1 MTPANRVTF
10 TREAWANMAAMPP
23 DVRRQARA
31 LIILLAASP
40 LDRLVRRMDVGMV
53 NMDGLK
59 IWSYQAD
66 DFWLSYIEETD
77 GSLLIFD
84 IWQR

>member
-1 MTPANRVTF
+1 
-10 TREAWANMAAMPP
+10 
-23 DVRRQARA
+23 
-31 LIILLAASP
+31 
-40 LDRLVRRMDVGMV
+40 MV
-53 NMDGLK
+53 NVDGLK

-84 IWQR
+84 LWQR

>member
-1 MTPANRVTF
+1 
-10 TREAWANMAAMPP
+10 MATMPP
-23 DVRRQARA
+23 DVRGQARG
-31 LIILLAASP
+31 LIVILAASP
-40 LDRLVRRMDVGMV
+40 LDRLVRRIDAGMV
-53 NMDGLK
+53 NEDGLK
-59 IWSYQAD
+59 IWGYQAD

>member
-1 MTPANRVTF
+1 MR
-10 TREAWANMAAMPP
+10 P
-23 DVRRQARA
+23 DVRAQARG
-31 LIILLAASP
+31 LIVILAASP

-53 NMDGLK
+53 SVDGRR

-77 GSLLIFD
+77 GSLLIFG
-84 IWQR
+84 IWER